1 MYTQTSC
8 KRRTPTISM
17 TNSTSFTLQCVQ
29 TLLIIFNFI
38 ATIYRAYSNSQY
50 SFLAFIFF
58 IYFSA
63 YLANNLSS
71 TYRNIQSKNKSFEK
85 SLLGFAIWFLYS
97 SIIFGF
103 VYQFYPFFGFWA
115 GLPIHIVA
123 IIISGVVFYD
133 YVICDKQDGDNSHN
147 FRYFG
152 SSNDQMK
159 RGYYCEE
166 KWEVIW
172 EKV

>member
-1 MYTQTSC
+1 
-8 KRRTPTISM
+8 M

-71 TYRNIQSKNKSFEK
+71 TYRSIQSKNKSFEK